1 MLIFWNL
8 LQEVIFIHDV
18 FSLSLILFSPDCDN
32 DKKWIHIQC
41 SFKWTRLLFISK
53 GYEKSRIKLSFN
65 DNKKKKKKS
74 HSIHKC
80 TVSFLE
86 RLPVPSCIQI
96 LFLLGWVHWRHF
108 YDIKGPVYTCLHWSN
123 TAKAVKLQTQ
133 FHIALLLYKM
143 SCRKESF
150 IVLFTGKLKKKVRGE
165 IRLDIPIG
173 FLQPPA
179 CFILH
184 CFYP

>member
-1 MLIFWNL
+1 MMCSVSLWSSSHL
-8 LQEVIFIHDV
+8 TVIMTKNEYIYNAV
-18 FSLSLILFSPDCDN
+18 LSEQDCYLSVKVM
-32 DKKWIHIQC
+32 KKVESSYHLMI
-41 SFKWTRLLFISK
+41 T
-53 GYEKSRIKLSFN
+53 
-65 DNKKKKKKS
+65 KKKKKKS

-143 SCRKESF
+143 SCHKESF